1 MNGSML
7 AAMQVVVSALSA
19 LLLIGFPVYVIGRE
33 LIRRRV
39 ERREREQR
47 LRAARERIL
56 ADGKVTGPKGK
67 YVPHRPWKAG
77 IGMATPRETSPER
90 QPGYLGVQPQG

>member
-1 MNGSML
+1 ML
-7 AAMQVVVSALSA
+7 EDVAIALVRLIGPV
-19 LLLIGFPVYVIGRE
+19 LLLIVFPIYVITRRIIDGRA
-33 LIRRRV
+33 
-39 ERREREQR
+39 ERREREER

-56 ADGKVTGPKGK
+56 ADGKVTGPKGR